1 MAILKLLAT
10 GAPVEQIA
18 EVVSWRLSEIR
29 NRVFGTVDTV
39 EVFYIVDPAGALPST
54 QLEERLRTFE
64 SSAHFDI
71 KRARYELV
79 LYSVQRAVLIYGGYW
94 NSEIIRFVDY
104 DTMTPPNSLAV
115 NYREEISIIMK
126 NLAAIEKE
134 RGVLEGR
141 RRELSET
148 LNRTIAPEFDR
159 IDLRLARME
168 GNLAENTEIVGRVEG
183 NLSENTEIIR
193 KIAEKMGV

>member
-1 MAILKLLAT
+1 MECEDPPAERFALGLHTVLHLRKISSGPIGWVMAILKLLAT

-94 NSEIIRFVDY
+94 NK
-104 DTMTPPNSLAV
+104 
-115 NYREEISIIMK
+115 YR
-126 NLAAIEKE
+126 
-134 RGVLEGR
+134 
-141 RRELSET
+141 
-148 LNRTIAPEFDR
+148 
-159 IDLRLARME
+159 
-168 GNLAENTEIVGRVEG
+168 
-183 NLSENTEIIR
+183 
-193 KIAEKMGV
+193 